1 MRFEEL
7 LKKSANKDRDE
18 TNDENEGKD
27 TILDRNDRRM
37 LKNVG

>member
-18 TNDENEGKD
+18 TNDENKGKD